1 MNITDLSHD
10 ERLALVALTELAVI
24 SDRNITANE
33 VDKVDEIVDAL
44 GEDTFQDLADE
55 AESRFADRN
64 ILKNFLDGITRQ
76 EARELIYGT
85 VLSGSLADTIPH
97 EQSQFLESLAA
108 NWNITLEA
116 EPNTTG
122 N

>member
-108 NWNITLEA
+108 NWNITLEV